1 MHFRLCVEVSF
12 GKTFNPKLLP
22 VFELAPWMVV
32 WEWVDEMTFYKSASY
47 NTEVCLLGGAV

>member
-12 GKTFNPKLLP
+12 GKTFNPKLLS